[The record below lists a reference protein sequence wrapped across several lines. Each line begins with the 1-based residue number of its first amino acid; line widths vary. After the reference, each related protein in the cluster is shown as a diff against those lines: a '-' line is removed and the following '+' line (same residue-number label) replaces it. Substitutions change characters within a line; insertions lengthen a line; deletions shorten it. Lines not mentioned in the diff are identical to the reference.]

1 MVVVVDVFV
10 VDLFVV
16 VVGYDVDDWEVGWV
30 GVWGDGV
37 VDWVNNDWVVWMME
51 FVGLVE
57 FG

>member
-1 MVVVVDVFV
+1 MVDVFV